1 MNSYIGSKILKKG
14 DKLNLLNLLHF
25 ELNHDI
31 S

>member
-1 MNSYIGSKILKKG
+1 MNSYIGSKILKRG

-25 ELNHDI
+25 ELIHDI